1 MAIRSLPNIKV
12 AGKGTSGDS
21 GEAFG
26 GFITS
31 FQFDIAY
38 GNEKSTLSMTIE
50 NESGQYADI
59 GSFKSYLDSYRV
71 DIEGAATVYMYL
83 VGVEESITSS
93 RNTVS
98 LNFVDGSHILDRI
111 FIGLLGEHDYSD
123 ISREKTTLEAEIP
136 VICEGCTPQTFLDK
150 EKVIVTPTGYKSG
163 TKTVQD
169 IDFEN
174 LVTRGVANPDEFAVY
189 KSKKAVFPD
198 KSKIVKDGGIIILGD
213 EGFGASDCSIKTCD
227 YSFTQLQEVLN
238 SLNPSIETDIKS
250 SPTSNGRAVIQQD
263 LNRYRKS
270 YTGTLRT
277 VLQNWCNDF
286 GVSFIYDCF
295 SNTPK
300 IKQIDLRSVKSQ
312 DRIQTIKSTAKGI
325 QSTSSGEALVESISS
340 SSSIEG
346 TSKKFIC
353 SKFVNQEEFKDHQS
367 TIYFQTLYG
376 NIRMSDVGFASYGRT
391 ETEFLISCAL
401 AKYNRELRTLFNM
414 SLAMGTQSLGIPRYG
429 IFRALGFLPQVEV
442 PTLLKQQVLNSF
454 GREDYMQVAKL
465 LDPTGTNNYL
475 MAVGLYSEEL
485 DNQEYEY
492 EKKVAETFLGK
503 HFYTNLPE
511 GEPRPPKCPSHDSP
525 NKLVINSKLEPQI
538 QKVLAGTENQQFQG
552 PNGGSEQ
559 EGSYDFPFA
568 DIMRSPMAYNKLFSK
583 ADSNFVNI
591 FTRNDANFYPSID
604 VFNSYF
610 ETFNASAVAGGSN
623 SFGEPQGNT
632 GKSLLEFLL
641 PRYIDLDNTAAGFTL
656 KSRFPYNFIGQTI
669 TTNLGQQLQPKLFL
683 APNAAVLNQYV
694 RFSNIDYALNPADNG
709 YMKDVERGADKTESC
724 STTSFIC
731 EKQKSLVATVCRER
745 CDNDIT
751 KALPIGIDL
760 EAEDNGESAENPDG
774 KPYHQTFGAS
784 KSRFPVGIFDLSQAQ
799 NEPEANLFENRQS
812 YGFQVFFTHPQFG
825 LRNAYIVFPLG
836 VGPQN
841 SSYAANYIETAERS
855 TFLSKLQDIKN
866 SFSNIN
872 VGNVSKINIEVIDS
886 SEQMNYLT
894 FDPTLPEGQVNNLW
908 IPGDG
913 NFKTHDEYFNFLQW
927 LNNQEVLPQES
938 LSVNLAGLE
947 LGSLKPFVKIT
958 EGLQQYN
965 ISISDQGYTTKLS
978 FQSRPNELPPKDMF
992 STLIGPKFTR
1002 K

>member
-50 NESGQYADI
+50 NESGQYPNI

-71 DIEGAATVYMYL
+71 DIEGAATIYMYL
-83 VGVEESITSS
+83 VGVEESITPS

-111 FIGLLGEHDYSD
+111 FVGLLGEHDYSD

-136 VICEGCTPQTFLDK
+136 IICEGCTPQTFLDK
-150 EKVIVTPTGYKSG
+150 EKVIVTPKGYKSG
-163 TKTVQD
+163 TKTVED

-174 LVTRGVANPDEFAVY
+174 LVTRGVANPDELPVY
-189 KSKKAVFPD
+189 KSKKAVLPD
-198 KSKIVKDGGIIILGD
+198 KSSIVKDGGVIILGD

-238 SLNPSIETDIKS
+238 SLNPSIETDIKT
-250 SPTSNGRAVIQQD
+250 SPTSNGRTVIQQD

-300 IKQIDLRSVKSQ
+300 IKQIDLQSDKNQ
-312 DRIQTIKSTAKGI
+312 NKIQTIKSTAKGI
-325 QSTSSGEALVESISS
+325 QSTSSNEALVESISS

-367 TIYFQTLYG
+367 TIYYQTLYG
-376 NIRMSDVGFASYGRT
+376 NIRMSDIGFASYGRT
-391 ETEFLISCAL
+391 EEEFLRSCAL

-414 SLAMGTQSLGIPRYG
+414 SLAMGTQSGGIPRYG

-492 EKKVAETFLGK
+492 EKKVAETFLGR
-503 HFYTNLPE
+503 HFFTNLPE
-511 GEPRPPKCPSHDSP
+511 GEPQPPKCPSHDSP
-525 NKLVINSKLEPQI
+525 NKLVLNSKLEPQVQTI
-538 QKVLAGTENQQFQG
+538 LAATENQNFQG
-552 PNGGSEQ
+552 PNGGSDQ
-559 EGSYDFPFA
+559 EGTFQFPFA
-568 DIMRSPMAYNKLFSK
+568 DIMRYAIPYDKLFTDPSGGN
-583 ADSNFVNI
+583 NFVNI
-591 FTRNDANFYPSID
+591 FTRNDANFHPSVD
-604 VFNSYF
+604 VFNSFF
-610 ETFNASAVAGGSN
+610 ETFNPSAVAGGSN

-694 RFSNIDYALNPADNG
+694 RFGNIDYAFNPADEG
-709 YMKDVERGADKTESC
+709 YMKDVERGASKTETC
-724 STTSFIC
+724 SSSSFIC
-731 EKQKSLVATVCRER
+731 EKQKSLVASVCRER
-745 CDNDIT
+745 CTNDISN
-751 KALPIGIDL
+751 ALPTSIDL
-760 EAEDNGESAENPDG
+760 NDTDNTG
-774 KPYHQTFGAS
+774 KPYYQIFGAS
-784 KSRFPVGIFDLSQAQ
+784 KDRFPVGIFDLSQAQ
-799 NEPEANLFENRQS
+799 NDPEANLFENRQS
-812 YGFQVFFTHPQFG
+812 YGFQIFFAHPQFG
-825 LRNAYIVFPLG
+825 VRNASIVFPLG

-855 TFLSKLQDIKN
+855 IFLSKLQDIKN
-866 SFSNIN
+866 SFSDIK
-872 VGNVSKINIEVIDS
+872 VGNVSKLNIEVIDS

-894 FDPTLPEGQVNNLW
+894 FDPTLPEGQLNLW
-908 IPGDG
+908 VPGDG

-927 LNNQEVLPQES
+927 LNGQEVLPQES

-947 LGSLKPFVKIT
+947 LGSLKQFVKIT

-992 STLIGPKFTR
+992 STLVGPKFTR